1 MIEVRGLVKSFGDTR
16 ALDGADMNVRNAS
29 VYGLVGPNGCGKTT
43 MIKHL
48 LGVLRQDAGTI
59 AYDGSLIWEN
69 AAIKQQIASIPDNW
83 FFFHSATVLD
93 MKKYYR
99 GFYGNFSEE
108 RFKKLSEFFDIDPTR
123 RISSLSKG
131 MKKQVAF
138 WITLSTMPGYLILDE
153 PVDGLDPVMRR
164 QIWRLL
170 MDDVYQR
177 GTTVLVSSHNLRELE
192 DVCDFVGIMDKGK
205 IEIERSLT
213 KLQEN
218 MVKIQVVFPE
228 NVKELPQGIPTLHS
242 SRMGRVYTLIM
253 KMNEQEA
260 KSCLAPHNPLML
272 EALPLTLEEIFIYEM
287 GGKDYDIKDAV
298 L

>member
-1 MIEVRGLVKSFGDTR
+1 MIEVRGLVKSFGETK
-16 ALDGADMNVRNAS
+16 ALDGADMNVRNSS

-48 LGVLRQDAGTI
+48 LGVLRQDAGTVS
-59 AYDGSLIWEN
+59 YDGSDIWEN
-69 AAIKQQIASIPDNW
+69 ASIKQQIASIPDNW
-83 FFFHSATVLD
+83 FFFHSATVSD
-93 MKKYYR
+93 MKKYYQ

-108 RFKKLSEFFDIDPTR
+108 RFKKLSALFDINPSR

-192 DVCDFVGIMDKGK
+192 DVCDFVGIMNNGK

-218 MVKIQVVFPE
+218 MVKIQIVFPE
-228 NVKELPQGIPTLHS
+228 EVKELPQGIPALHS

-260 KSCLAPHNPLML
+260 KDALSQYEPLMF

-287 GGKDYDIKDAV
+287 GGKDHDIKDAV